1 MSEWRR
7 IPAGKIAR
15 QRREVVRLQPGN
27 EYRTMGVRWHGKG
40 AYDRGTVTTE
50 TVKAKSLYR
59 ARKGDFTFNRI
70 DTQKGAFDVI
80 PAELDGALATNEFPL
95 YEVDAQEMDARFLL
109 LNFQRPEVLRQIGAM
124 RAGSEGRAR
133 WKEVDFEAWMVPLPP
148 LCVQKRIVEVAAA
161 INNQINALSAE
172 AETLEALLARRKEE
186 VFNEY
191 AVTGTT
197 LPIGQVLEEIKRP
210 VIVDPEAEY
219 RQIGIRSH
227 GRGLF
232 TKEPVTG
239 ESLGAK
245 KVYWVEPG
253 DLVINIVFAWE
264 GAVALVPPDIV
275 GYCGS
280 HRFPT
285 YRRIDGGDVEFI
297 RLFLTSKTGTRLLA
311 DCSPGGAGRN
321 RTLNRKRLMQS
332 PISLPSPHEQ
342 ERVVGELKALDVQVA
357 ALREEADKLGQ
368 ARTALISGLIDCT
381 IDIKSAEQEI

>member
-1 MSEWRR
+1 
-7 IPAGKIAR
+7 
-15 QRREVVRLQPGN
+15 
-27 EYRTMGVRWHGKG
+27 
-40 AYDRGTVTTE
+40 
-50 TVKAKSLYR
+50 
-59 ARKGDFTFNRI
+59 
-70 DTQKGAFDVI
+70 VI

-95 YEVDAQEMDARFLL
+95 YEVDAQEMDARFLF

-253 DLVINIVFAWE
+253 DLV
-264 GAVALVPPDIV
+264 
-275 GYCGS
+275 
-280 HRFPT
+280 RF
-285 YRRIDGGDVEFI
+285 
-297 RLFLTSKTGTRLLA
+297 S
-311 DCSPGGAGRN
+311 
-321 RTLNRKRLMQS
+321 Q
-332 PISLPSPHEQ
+332 
-342 ERVVGELKALDVQVA
+342 
-357 ALREEADKLGQ
+357 
-368 ARTALISGLIDCT
+368 
-381 IDIKSAEQEI
+381 